1 MVTTMMAALYYGQR
15 DIRVEQIPRPVP
27 AEGEVLMRVR
37 CCGICGS
44 DFRTWQKTS
53 PPGGFP
59 VPRILAHEF
68 AGDVAELG
76 AGVTGFRLGD
86 QVTAAPATSCG
97 HCFYCR
103 KGALTLCLNAQDFGT
118 SQPGGLAEYVIIP
131 ERLVSQGGLVLLPDT
146 TSYEKAALFEPLG
159 TCIHGVLT
167 RGKLER
173 DENVVIIGDGT
184 IGLIQ
189 VMLAHHVGARTVIC
203 AGHHNNRLEYARRWG
218 AQIAVNTRE
227 EDLATAVKEATEGM
241 GADLVMV
248 SVPSAQAFQE
258 ALHLVRGDG
267 RIVIF
272 GGVPQGSTTELDPNS
287 IHYSELTVSGSFN
300 CNVAEFRQA
309 AGMADDLPL
318 EELITHRVP
327 LARVVDGF
335 EIMAG
340 KNGLKVL
347 ATMQGPQEP

>member
-86 QVTAAPATSCG
+86 RVTAAPATSCG

-118 SQPGGLAEYVIIP
+118 SQPGALAEYVIIP
-131 ERLVSQGGLVLLPDT
+131 ARLVSQGGLVPLHDT
-146 TSYEKAALFEPLG
+146 TSYERAALFEPLG
-159 TCIHGVLT
+159 TCIRGLLT
-167 RGKLER
+167 RGKLKR
-173 DENVVIIGDGT
+173 DERVVIIGDGT

-189 VMLAHHVGARTVIC
+189 VMLAHHMGASTVIC
-203 AGHHNNRLEYARRWG
+203 SGHHDNRLAHARQWG
-218 AQIAVNTRE
+218 AQLAVNTHN
-227 EDLATAVKEATEGM
+227 EDLETVVNAATEGM

-248 SVPSAQAFQE
+248 SVPSAQALQE
-258 ALHLVRGDG
+258 AIPLVRGDG

-272 GGVPQGSTTELDPNS
+272 GGVPKGNTTELDPNF
-287 IHYSELTVSGSFN
+287 IHYSEVTVTGSFN
-300 CNVAEFRQA
+300 CDVDEFRKA
-309 AGMADDLPL
+309 TEMANELPL
-318 EELITHRVP
+318 DELITHRVP

-335 EIMAG
+335 EIMAA
-340 KNGLKVL
+340 KTGLKVL
-347 ATMQGPQEP
+347 ATMQGSQES